1 VKSVWIL
8 HYNAKDNYECDNLIE
23 AYRRAGIRAEARRP
37 KDFTISANK
46 SMEKSMLYL
55 NERVE
60 LPELVLSR
68 TGSGSNYF
76 TLALMRQFENLRV
89 PVINSSDSILKVKDK
104 LWTSQLLTSAGIPTP
119 KTMLVSFPVNADV
132 VEREIGYP
140 CVVKLVSG
148 SGGNGVYLCENK
160 KFFNELMELI
170 ESLKPKK
177 TLIIQ
182 EYIDFGQG
190 SDLRVWVIDGK
201 TVAAM
206 KRTAPEGD
214 FRANITN
221 GGSGEHF
228 EITPEIDQI
237 AKKTAK
243 LMGLEIAGIDLLFD
257 KKKFKVC
264 EANSSPGF
272 EGMDKFCHRNMARK
286 IADYTQKKY
295 L

>member
-1 VKSVWIL
+1 MKSVWIL
-8 HYNAKDNYECDNLIE
+8 HYNAKDNYECDRLLS
-23 AYRRAGIRAEARRP
+23 AYRQQGISAAALRP
-37 KDFTISANK
+37 KDFTISVNRSIDK
-46 SMEKSMLYL
+46 SILYL
-55 NERVE
+55 DQRVD
-60 LPELVLSR
+60 LPNLILSR

-76 TLALMRQFENLRV
+76 TLALMRQFENLSV

-104 LWTSQLLTSAGIPTP
+104 LWTSQMLSTAGIPTP

-177 TLIIQ
+177 TLVIQ
-182 EYIDFGQG
+182 EYVDFGQG
-190 SDLRVWVIDGK
+190 SDLRVWVIGGQA
-201 TVAAM
+201 VAAM

-221 GGSGEHF
+221 GGTGEPF
-228 EITPEIDQI
+228 EITKDIAQI

-243 LMGLEIAGIDLLFD
+243 LMGLDIAGIDLLFD
-257 KKKFKVC
+257 KKGMKVC

-272 EGMDKFCHRNMARK
+272 EGMDQFCGRDMAHDIVK
-286 IADYTQKKY
+286 YTKT
-295 L
+295 LC